1 MTLETATSNAGSLPA
16 LLAAHHGLR
25 AIGAPGE
32 AWLDGAGLQ
41 ILAGTTATG
50 LNAHGI
56 GRGDRVALVLPN
68 GPCAATAFLAV
79 ASCASAAPLNPAYKA
94 SEFEFYLGDL
104 QPRAIIIS
112 EAEAGPVLD
121 VAASLAIKLIILRP
135 VNGGSA
141 GQFILDFSA
150 IAPAQAR
157 SPGLAQASDEA
168 LVLHTS
174 GTTARPKIVPLSQAN
189 LAASARHIATSLAL
203 GPDDICL
210 NVMPLFHIHGL
221 VAACLASLA
230 GQGSVSCT
238 PGFNAFK
245 FFGWLDQVKPSWYT
259 AVPTMHQA
267 ILLRARDD
275 APAPVGLRFIR
286 SSSASLPPQ
295 VMAALEQKFACPVIE
310 AYGMTEAAHQ
320 MASNRLPPGARKP
333 GSVGVAAGPEIAI
346 RGADGF
352 VGVGQTGEVVIRG
365 PNVTAGYA
373 NNPTANDGAFIDGWF
388 RTGDEGMLDAD
399 GYLFLTGR
407 LKEMINRGGEK
418 ISPLEIDVSL
428 LDHPAVAEA
437 CCFAIAH
444 PVLGEEVAAV
454 VVLREGM
461 AASPLDLREFL
472 AGKLAPFKVPRQIV
486 ISAAIPKGAT
496 GKVQRIGMA
505 QRLGMEA

>member
-1 MTLETATSNAGSLPA
+1 
-16 LLAAHHGLR
+16 
-25 AIGAPGE
+25 
-32 AWLDGAGLQ
+32 
-41 ILAGTTATG
+41 
-50 LNAHGI
+50 
-56 GRGDRVALVLPN
+56 
-68 GPCAATAFLAV
+68 
-79 ASCASAAPLNPAYKA
+79 
-94 SEFEFYLGDL
+94 
-104 QPRAIIIS
+104 
-112 EAEAGPVLD
+112 
-121 VAASLAIKLIILRP
+121 
-135 VNGGSA
+135 
-141 GQFILDFSA
+141 
-150 IAPAQAR
+150 
-157 SPGLAQASDEA
+157 
-168 LVLHTS
+168 
-174 GTTARPKIVPLSQAN
+174 
-189 LAASARHIATSLAL
+189 
-203 GPDDICL
+203 
-210 NVMPLFHIHGL
+210 
-221 VAACLASLA
+221 
-230 GQGSVSCT
+230 
-238 PGFNAFK
+238 
-245 FFGWLDQVKPSWYT
+245 
-259 AVPTMHQA
+259 MHQA

-275 APAPVGLRFIR
+275 APPPVGLRFIR

-352 VGVGQTGEVVIRG
+352 VGVGQVGEVVIRG
-365 PNVTAGYA
+365 PNITAGYA
-373 NNPTANDGAFIDGWF
+373 NNPTANDNAFVEGWF

-444 PVLGEEVAAV
+444 PVLGEDVAAV

-461 AASPLDLREFL
+461 AANPLDLREFL

-486 ISAAIPKGAT
+486 ITEAIPKGAT

-505 QRLGMEA
+505 QRLGMDS